1 MFALKEMDRDYL
13 FKVLNGSITYFIG
26 AISEATGIGSNQSW
40 YGSEQKTIEFRLI
53 SKVRDGN
60 NW

>member
-40 YGSEQKTIEFRLI
+40 YGSEQKTIEFR
-53 SKVRDGN
+53 
-60 NW
+60 